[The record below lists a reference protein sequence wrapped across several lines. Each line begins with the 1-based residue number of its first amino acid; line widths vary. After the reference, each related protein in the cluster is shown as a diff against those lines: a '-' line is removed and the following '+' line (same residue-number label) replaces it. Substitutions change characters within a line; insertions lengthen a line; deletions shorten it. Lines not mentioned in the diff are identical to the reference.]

1 MQLSKKTVVQS
12 GLSSLSVPDPAIFEL
27 PERILQFG
35 SGVLLRGLIDY
46 FIDKANKEGNFN
58 GRIVVVHS
66 IEKDRPVEHE
76 KQDYLYTHC
85 LRGIQN
91 GQVYEEYIANAVI
104 SRVLL
109 ALSEWDKVLDCAAD
123 PGIEIVFSNTTEVG
137 IVMHADDNL
146 SAFPPASF
154 PGKMLALLYKR
165 YQAFNGDP
173 AKGWTIVPAEL
184 IANNGSKLQSII
196 IELAHLNKMDYEF
209 IDWIEN
215 ACRFCNTL
223 VDRIVPGKLPPS
235 EQVLVEEKLGYT
247 DGMMIMSEVY
257 SLWAIETSDPSV
269 KDILSFAKSNP
280 GVIITDDIN
289 KYRELK
295 LRLLNGTHTFV
306 CGLAYLAGFETVKD
320 AMQNKVFNRFVYEL
334 MADEISPCIT
344 GDEITTEQALTFS
357 RNVIERFEN
366 PFIEHKWLSIT
377 LNYTYKMKA
386 RNLFLLLEHYNRNTH
401 VPEHMA
407 LSFAAYLLF
416 NKCEPSAGKG
426 YEGTSPAGEK
436 YSLQDDEASL
446 FHELWQHETPE
457 QIAIKILGNPA
468 LWDTDLTALP
478 GFADA
483 VIFYLNQFVEHGV
496 ANTLNQF
503 QELKTSRTI
512 NETQSI
518 EG

>member
-1 MQLSKKTVVQS
+1 MQLSKKTVALS
-12 GLSSLSVPDPAIFEL
+12 GLNNLSVPDSAIFEL
-27 PERILQFG
+27 PEKILQFG

-58 GRIVVVHS
+58 GRIAVVHS
-66 IEKDRPVEHE
+66 IEKDRPVDLE
-76 KQDYLYTHC
+76 KQDHLYTHC
-85 LRGIQN
+85 LRGIQE
-91 GQVYEEYIANAVI
+91 GKVYEEYIANAAI
-104 SRVLL
+104 SRVML
-109 ALSEWDKVLDCAAD
+109 ALYEWDKVLECAAN

-137 IVMHADDNL
+137 IVMHADDDIFA
-146 SAFPPASF
+146 SPPSSF
-154 PGKMLALLYKR
+154 PGKMLALLHHRYKT
-165 YQAFNGDP
+165 FNGDP
-173 AKGWTIVPAEL
+173 SKGWTIVPAEL
-184 IANNGSKLQSII
+184 IADNGSKLQSII
-196 IELAHLNKMDYEF
+196 IELAHLNKMEYEF

-215 ACRFCNTL
+215 SNRFCNTL
-223 VDRIVPGKLPPS
+223 VDRIVPGKLPAV
-235 EQVLVEEKLGYT
+235 EQALVEEKLGYT

-306 CGLAYLAGFETVKD
+306 CGLAYLAGFDTVKD

-334 MADEISPCIT
+334 MADEISPCII
-344 GDEITTEQALTFS
+344 GDEITADQALDFS
-357 RNVIERFEN
+357 KSVIERFEN

-386 RNLFLLLEHYNRNTH
+386 RNLFLLLEHYKRNQH

-416 NKCEPSAGKG
+416 NRCEPTEGKG
-426 YEGTSPAGEK
+426 FEGTSPKGEK
-436 YSLQDDEASL
+436 YSLQDDEAAY
-446 FHELWQHETPE
+446 FHELWQNEAPE
-457 QIAIKILGNPA
+457 QIAIKVLSNLS
-468 LWDTDLTALP
+468 LWDNDLSALP

-483 VIFYLNQFVEHGV
+483 VVYYLNHFLANGV

-503 QELKTSRTI
+503 EELKKTGVY
-512 NETQSI
+512 Q
-518 EG
+518 

>member
-1 MQLSKKTVVQS
+1 
-12 GLSSLSVPDPAIFEL
+12 
-27 PERILQFG
+27 
-35 SGVLLRGLIDY
+35 
-46 FIDKANKEGNFN
+46 
-58 GRIVVVHS
+58 
-66 IEKDRPVEHE
+66 
-76 KQDYLYTHC
+76 
-85 LRGIQN
+85 
-91 GQVYEEYIANAVI
+91 
-104 SRVLL
+104 
-109 ALSEWDKVLDCAAD
+109 
-123 PGIEIVFSNTTEVG
+123 
-137 IVMHADDNL
+137 
-146 SAFPPASF
+146 
-154 PGKMLALLYKR
+154 
-165 YQAFNGDP
+165 
-173 AKGWTIVPAEL
+173 
-184 IANNGSKLQSII
+184 
-196 IELAHLNKMDYEF
+196 
-209 IDWIEN
+209 
-215 ACRFCNTL
+215 
-223 VDRIVPGKLPPS
+223 
-235 EQVLVEEKLGYT
+235 
-247 DGMMIMSEVY
+247 MMIMSEVY

-416 NKCEPSAGKG
+416 NKCEPSGGKG

-446 FHELWQHETPE
+446 FHELWQHEVPE

-483 VIFYLNQFVEHGV
+483 VIFYLNQFVAHGV

-518 EG
+518 ES